1 MSREHVE
8 ESREGGASGE
18 ARCGAGSEAASTKRE
33 YIFNTKVFLLSYDFV
48 IGEDGLIKIYE
59 VQNAFGTVF
68 SEEATLSPKKERTT
82 FERMAEKLGI
92 SPTCKYGEF
101 RPTKTFQRRVW
112 NRACKPLTPKNT
124 ILTPESKPKE
134 AAKQIYQ
141 FLLDNPDVEK
151 FVIKC
156 NHTTASEGVVFISR
170 EKILEKMA
178 SIKGALDSNN
188 LRKSSA
194 EDFLSQLMVNNLPLI
209 YHDEI
214 SFEEFISIAP
224 NPETGFRETNRTI
237 VAIDPTNPENTQ
249 AFHIVTYGH
258 HPDATSASFF
268 HGGAGYRLNA
278 ISDTLP
284 GQGYSVGS
292 ETLEAASKSFPM
304 EMTSGLLTQF
314 KDASTAICRGTLVSR
329 FKNLDQILGQKKA
342 NSNGKKYLNLLGEL
356 FLSSKLTET
365 NEDYKDEMGL
375 LYHELELFISEADDL
390 TNKEA
395 KRGSKY
401 IFQKM
406 LETAREHG
414 KLPQIVDLME
424 LTPDHESKSTTLS
437 GRRFH
442 KLRKLLKLMIID
454 QTHGACQEEEVY
466 AKLASEID
474 AFSLVGIEV
483 EDLEKFL
490 DGPKIPYSK
499 LVPDTRVERY
509 HALQLRKGRGEKGTC
524 VIS

>member
-1 MSREHVE
+1 MSKKPVE

-18 ARCGAGSEAASTKRE
+18 SGCGAGSEAASTKRE
-33 YIFNTKVFLLSYDFV
+33 YIFNKKVFLLSYDFV

-68 SEEATLSPKKERTT
+68 SEEATLSPKKERAT
-82 FERMAEKLGI
+82 FDRIAEKLGI
-92 SPTCKYGEF
+92 SPTCKYGKF
-101 RPTKTFQRRVW
+101 KPTKTFQRKVW
-112 NRACKPLTPKNT
+112 NRTCPPLTPRNT
-124 ILTPESKPKE
+124 ILIPESEPK
-134 AAKQIYQ
+134 AAAEQIYQ

-156 NHTTASEGVVFISR
+156 NNTTASEGVVFISR

-178 SIKGALDSNN
+178 SIKDALDSNT
-188 LRKSSA
+188 LRKCSA
-194 EDFLSQLMVNNLPLI
+194 EDFLSKLMVNNLPLI

-224 NPETGFRETNRTI
+224 NPETGFRETNRAV
-237 VAIDPTNPENTQ
+237 VAIDPTIPEYTQ

-278 ISDTLP
+278 IYDILP
-284 GQGYSVGS
+284 GQGYSVDS

-304 EMTSGLLTQF
+304 AMTADLLAQF
-314 KDASTAICRGTLVSR
+314 TAASTAICRGAMISR
-329 FKNLDQILGQKKA
+329 FENLDQILGQKKA
-342 NSNGKKYLNLLGEL
+342 NSTGIKYLNLLGEL
-356 FLSSKLTET
+356 FLSSRLAGL
-365 NEDYKDEMGL
+365 NEDYKDDMGL

-406 LETAREHG
+406 LETARRHG

-424 LTPDHESKSTTLS
+424 STPDHESKSTTLS
-437 GRRFH
+437 GRRFY
-442 KLRKLLKLMIID
+442 KLRKLLKLMVID
-454 QTHGACQEEEVY
+454 QAHGACQEEEVY
-466 AKLASEID
+466 AKFASDID
-474 AFSLVGIEV
+474 AFSLVGIKV
-483 EDLEKFL
+483 KDLEKFL

-499 LVPDTRVERY
+499 LVPNTRVERY
-509 HALQLRKGRGEKGTC
+509 HALQLRKERGDKDIC